1 MKDWADK
8 GYWQTDVLAATTDD
22 KDNFLNDMADAY
34 ISHQPDWTDQYG
46 TMQTKLPGV
55 DTEFLCFPETT
66 GTIVATSGSANMTL
80 NNANSKIV
88 KPASYNEE
96 WKKVAVQN
104 PYTGFSFD
112 DTDVSAELSA
122 ISNVNSQLGMQIML
136 GKTAQDPKDAVAE
149 YRKQL
154 EAAGRSSWN
163 MNFVRLFVFYR
174 NQKNAG
180 QRVCPRNGLM
190 NDVQK
195 LE

>member
-1 MKDWADK
+1 
-8 GYWQTDVLAATTDD
+8 
-22 KDNFLNDMADAY
+22 MADAY
-34 ISHQPDWTDQYG
+34 ISHQPDWTGQYG

-55 DTEFLCFPETT
+55 DTEFFCFPETT

-96 WKKVAVQN
+96 KDAGGFCAWAMRTDDLSIPYASEDERRYTLNEEWKKVAVQN

-112 DTDVSAELSA
+112 DPDVSAELSA
-122 ISNVNSQLGMQIML
+122 ISNANSQLGMLIML

-154 EAAGRSSWN
+154 ETAGRSSWN

-174 NQKNAG
+174 NQKMQG
-180 QRVCPRNGLM
+180 REYVREM
-190 NDVQK
+190 V
-195 LE
+195 